1 MYVCVCMYI
10 HKYIYVYVYID
21 HKYILENATGKARS
35 LIIDFV
41 DSSNDYP
48 KF

>member
-1 MYVCVCMYI
+1 MCVCVCV
-10 HKYIYVYVYID
+10 YIYY
-21 HKYILENATGKARS
+21 KYILENATGKARS